1 MQTMEQKLYF
11 SDTSALTSEI
21 ENDITE
27 KELNHATQN
36 FVESLTKGYQKKK
49 NQTQISFLAI
59 KYCKNVFH

>member
-1 MQTMEQKLYF
+1 MEQKLYF
-11 SDTSALTSEI
+11 SDTPALTSEI
-21 ENDITE
+21 ANDITD

-49 NQTQISFLAI
+49 KNQTQISFLAI

>member
-11 SDTSALTSEI
+11 SDTPALTSEI
-21 ENDITE
+21 ENDITD

-36 FVESLTKGYQKKK
+36 FVESLTKGYQKK